1 MNTLVHLTGDPSMIR
16 SDIKVSPNV
25 FADNHGGISPS
36 DQTRIREQALPLIKA
51 FRDNGGEPVP
61 LDEDIIREMIQ
72 FMTGM
77 EMESGYV
84 DFLQSELS
92 LDDVAAFEQPAL
104 ETIDR
109 DRLKDF
115 SVLVIGAGM
124 SGILTAIK
132 LKEAGIAYSVIEK
145 NADVGGTCL
154 LYTSDA
160 ADE

>member
-1 MNTLVHLTGDPSMIR
+1 MNALPDLAKADDETLQAAIAEASIPTLMNTLVHLTGDPSMIR

-84 DFLQSELS
+84 DFLQCELS

-104 ETIDR
+104 DTI
-109 DRLKDF
+109 
-115 SVLVIGAGM
+115 
-124 SGILTAIK
+124 
-132 LKEAGIAYSVIEK
+132 
-145 NADVGGTCL
+145 
-154 LYTSDA
+154 
-160 ADE
+160 